1 MTKEEFLHKG
11 TRDLTESYKTHG
23 SNPPTFTLLFDDGS
37 TESIALMFD
46 PKSYKFFM
54 QKLCEDQR
62 VIACSFISEG
72 WLTRSPD
79 ETKSPCECDDRE
91 EIIMLLYNTRDNTN
105 EFHQYKRANSGV
117 LELISVDKAYHGR
130 LSNPFGSAKNMT
142 KEGKEK
148 AILKFQESMRNTM
161 CTAYSQLNHVVP
173 MMFYLTNTPEQVSLR
188 WIPDDEWNDKESLI
202 QRIRSKCTELETIA
216 FMLEF
221 PVEPDMVNVIL
232 VTDEIQEIFHYNIN
246 TESQEMEFVNKDIY
260 DGEFSRLF
268 KINKEQ
274 LINYQ

>member
-1 MTKEEFLHKG
+1 MTEQEFLLKE
-11 TRDLTESYKTHG
+11 TRDLSETYEKHG
-23 SNPPTFTLLFDDGS
+23 SIPPTFTLLFENGS

-62 VIACSFISEG
+62 VIACTFISEG
-72 WLTRSPD
+72 WLTTSPD
-79 ETKSPCECDDRE
+79 ETKSPSECDDRE
-91 EIIMLLYNTRDNTN
+91 EIIMLLYNTRDNNN
-105 EFHQYKRANSGV
+105 EFHQYKPANNGV

-130 LSNPFGSAKNMT
+130 LSNPFGSAKNLT
-142 KEGKEK
+142 KEGKEE
-148 AILKFQESMRNTM
+148 AIMKFQESMRNTM
-161 CTAYSQLNHVVP
+161 CTVYSQLHHVVP

-202 QRIRSKCTELETIA
+202 QRIRSKCAELETIA
-216 FMLEF
+216 FMLEY

-246 TESQEMEFVNKDIY
+246 TESQKMEFVEKEIY

-268 KINKEQ
+268 KIKNNK
-274 LINYQ
+274 

>member
-1 MTKEEFLHKG
+1 MTKEEFLLKG
-11 TRDLTESYKTHG
+11 IRDLTESYKTHV
-23 SNPPTFTLLFDDGS
+23 SIPPTFTLLFDDGS
-37 TESIALMFD
+37 TESIGLIFD
-46 PKSYKFFM
+46 KKNYKFFM
-54 QKLCEDQR
+54 QKLCEDPK
-62 VIACSFISEG
+62 VIACTFITEG
-72 WLTRSPD
+72 WLTASAD
-79 ETKSPCECDDRE
+79 ESKSPSECDDRE
-91 EIIMLLYNTRDNTN
+91 AIIMLLYNTRDNAH
-105 EFHQYKRANSGV
+105 ECHLYKTGKNGI
-117 LELISVDKAYHGR
+117 LELVSIDSAYQGR

-142 KEGKEK
+142 KEGKEE

-216 FMLEF
+216 FMLEY

-246 TESQEMEFVNKDIY
+246 TESQEMEFINKDIY

-274 LINYQ
+274 

>member
-1 MTKEEFLHKG
+1 MTKEEFLLKE
-11 TRDLTESYKTHG
+11 TRDLIKCYKTQG
-23 SNPPTFTLLFDDGS
+23 SIPPTFTLLFENGS

-62 VIACSFISEG
+62 VIACTFITEG
-72 WLTRSPD
+72 WLTTSFD
-79 ETKSPCECDDRE
+79 ETKSPSECDDRE

-105 EFHQYKRANSGV
+105 ECHQYRPANNGV
-117 LELISVDKAYHGR
+117 LELISVDKAYRGR
-130 LSNPFGSAKNMT
+130 LSNPFSSAKNMT

-161 CTAYSQLNHVVP
+161 CTVYSQLNHVVP
-173 MMFYLTNTPEQVSLR
+173 MMFFLTNTPEQLSSR
-188 WIPDDEWNDKESLI
+188 WIPEDEWNDKESLI
-202 QRIRSKCTELETIA
+202 QRIRSKCTELETLA

-232 VTDEIQEIFHYNIN
+232 ITDEIQEIFHYNIN
-246 TESQEMEFVNKDIY
+246 TESQKLEFVNKDIY

-268 KINKEQ
+268 KIN
-274 LINYQ
+274 

>member
-1 MTKEEFLHKG
+1 MTKEEFLLKE
-11 TRDLTESYKTHG
+11 TRDLSETYEKHG
-23 SNPPTFTLLFDDGS
+23 SIPPTFTLLFNDGS
-37 TESIALMFD
+37 TKSIGLMFD
-46 PKSYKFFM
+46 KKNYKFFM
-54 QKLCEDQR
+54 QKLCENPI
-62 VIACSFISEG
+62 VIACIFTAEG
-72 WLTRSPD
+72 WSSSCAD
-79 ETKSPCECDDRE
+79 ETKSPSECEDKE
-91 EIIMLLYNTRDNTN
+91 EIIMLLFSTRENVH
-105 EFHQYKRANSGV
+105 ECHIYKPTKNGV
-117 LELISVDKAYHGR
+117 LELISVDNAYRGR

-142 KEGKEK
+142 KEEKNK

-188 WIPDDEWNDKESLI
+188 WIPEDEWNDMESLI
-202 QRIRSKCTELETIA
+202 QRIKSKCTEPETIA

-246 TESQEMEFVNKDIY
+246 TESQKLEFVNKDIY

-274 LINYQ
+274 